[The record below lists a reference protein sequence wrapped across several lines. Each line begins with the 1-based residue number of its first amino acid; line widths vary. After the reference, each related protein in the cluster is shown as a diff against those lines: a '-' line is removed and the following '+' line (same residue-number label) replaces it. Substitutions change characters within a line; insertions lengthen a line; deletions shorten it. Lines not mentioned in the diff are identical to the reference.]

1 MLWKSWVLGVC
12 VSLMSGLWPGCPG
25 AIAETQPAET
35 ATPVA
40 ETTTPATEPAL
51 AMPSLSPVTPENVA
65 ALADRIKK
73 SVVVVSCSD
82 RDGKAF
88 GIGSG
93 FIIREDGLIATNL
106 HVIGEARPIS
116 VRTIDG
122 HSFPV
127 ESIFAH
133 EKSQDLVILKIA
145 ATGLAALELGDSDTL
160 VQGQP
165 VVAIGNPQGLEH
177 SVVAGVVSGLRKDVE
192 GMSMIQLAIPIEPGN
207 SGGPLVDLSGRVH
220 GLLTMKS
227 LVTDNL
233 GYAVTI
239 NSLKPLLA
247 QPNPIAMSK
256 WLTIGTLNPRRWI
269 VPGDVRWTQRA
280 GRIRVTGTGS
290 GFGGRSLCLSTA
302 IIPEAPFEIG
312 VSVKVDQDDGAA
324 GLVLF
329 HNEDTHYGFYP
340 SSGKL
345 RFTRFD
351 GPTVYEW
358 NVLWEEARP
367 EYREGEWN
375 HLKVHVEADRI
386 QCFCNDVLVH
396 EDFDLR
402 YRTGKAGLA
411 KFRHTA
417 AEFRQFETGA
427 KIVSQAPT
435 AELLADAANQVALL
449 SRQRPPTT
457 SQIAPLLGK
466 PEALHAALEAKA
478 IELEQSAKRLRQ
490 LSREIHEAR
499 HRQQL
504 VEVLASSEDQIDLA
518 RAALLIAAIDNPEFN
533 VEDSLQSLDD
543 LANDFLK
550 SLPEG
555 ISEADKL
562 PAFHRFLFD
571 EQGFHGSRVNY
582 YNPSNSYLNETID
595 DREGLPITLSVVYM
609 TLARRVGLKVEG
621 VGLPGHFVVR
631 YVQAMGEPTLVDP
644 FDRGKTLSVEEAK
657 SMVSETGRAWDD
669 ESLIAQ
675 TSKQIVIRMMRNLLN
690 LANESQDPEAALR
703 YVETILALDP
713 ESLSD
718 QLLKAVLCYNTQRYD
733 EGIEVT
739 DRLIQSHSPDL
750 RLDQLRQMQE
760 QMKARRELQ
769 LGK

>member
-12 VSLMSGLWPGCPG
+12 VTVCALYTGSPT
-25 AIAETQPAET
+25 AIAEEPAAVES
-35 ATPVA
+35 
-40 ETTTPATEPAL
+40 TTPAIDPAL
-51 AMPSLSPVTPENVA
+51 VTPSPPPMTPENVV
-65 ALADRIKK
+65 ALAERIKQ

-82 RDGKAF
+82 RDGKTL

-122 HSFPV
+122 QSYPV

-207 SGGPLVDLSGRVH
+207 SGGPLVDLLGRVH

-302 IIPEAPFEIG
+302 TISEAPFEVG
-312 VSVKVDQDDGAA
+312 VSVKMDQNDGAA

-329 HNEDTHYGFYP
+329 HTGDTHYGFYP

-345 RFTRFD
+345 RFARFD

-396 EDFDLR
+396 EDFDMR
-402 YRTGKAGLA
+402 YRSGKAGLA
-411 KFRHTA
+411 KFRHTS

-435 AELLADAANQVALL
+435 PELLADAESQVSQL
-449 SRQRPPTT
+449 SRLRPPTN
-457 SQIAPLLGK
+457 SQIAPLLEK
-466 PEALHAALEAKA
+466 PDALHAALEAKA
-478 IELEQSAKRLRQ
+478 VELEQSAKRLRQ

-499 HRQQL
+499 QRQQL
-504 VEVLASSEDQIDLA
+504 VETLAAPEEQIDLA
-518 RAALLIAAIDNPEFN
+518 RAALLIAAIDNPEFK

-543 LANDFLK
+543 LASDFLK

-609 TLARRVGLKVEG
+609 TLARRVGLQVEG

-631 YVQAMGEPTLVDP
+631 YVQSMGEPRLVDP
-644 FDRGKTLSVEEAK
+644 FDRGKTLSIEEAK
-657 SMVSETGRAWDD
+657 SMVLETGRAWDD
-669 ESLIAQ
+669 ASLAAQ

-690 LANESQDPEAALR
+690 LANETQDPEAALR

-733 EGIEVT
+733 EGIEIT